1 MIDDA
6 SRMSVPDWASCT
18 EEELWEYVASHLKAH
33 GIDTVLVGG
42 AVVAIY
48 TGGIYRSGDLDLVPE
63 THDRKEIAS
72 VLKAIGF
79 VKSGRHFIHP
89 DCAHLFIEFPPGPV
103 ALGDDYQIRPAE
115 RIVDGQVIRLLSPT
129 DCVKD
134 RLASYIH
141 WKTRDCPDQAIL
153 VARHQAV
160 DLDQIKAWCGIEGG
174 DEAFREIEAALK
186 RG

>member
-1 MIDDA
+1 MTA
-6 SRMSVPDWASCT
+6 PDWASCT

-63 THDRKEIAS
+63 IVDRREIDP
-72 VLKAIGF
+72 VLKDLGF
-79 VKSGRHFIHP
+79 VKSGRHFCHP
-89 DCAHLFIEFPPGPV
+89 DCNHLFIEFPPGPV
-103 ALGDDYQIRPAE
+103 ALGDDYRIKPAE

-141 WKTRDCPDQAIL
+141 WKTRDCLDQAIL

-160 DLDQIKAWCGIEGG
+160 DLEDVKAWCGAEGG
-174 DEAFREIEAALK
+174 KEAFGELEAALQ